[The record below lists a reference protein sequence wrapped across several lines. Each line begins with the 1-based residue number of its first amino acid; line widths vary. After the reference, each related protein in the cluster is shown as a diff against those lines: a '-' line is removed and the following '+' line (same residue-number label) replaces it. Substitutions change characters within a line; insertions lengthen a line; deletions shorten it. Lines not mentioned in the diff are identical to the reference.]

1 MSSKKGF
8 PLIYTQKGVPRE
20 SRGYLESKEEG
31 EEEEERENQP
41 REEDL
46 IGLVGRFALICFVLV
61 DLKTLDWNLW
71 IALDLNET
79 LLCFEI
85 DYDDCF
91 LF

>member
-1 MSSKKGF
+1 M
-8 PLIYTQKGVPRE
+8 
-20 SRGYLESKEEG
+20 ESKEEG
-31 EEEEERENQP
+31 EEKEERENRP
-41 REEDL
+41 REEVL
-46 IGLVGRFALICFVLV
+46 IGFVGRFALICFVLV